1 MTCSS
6 RSPPS
11 PEWHPDHPTGQRLPG
26 TRGTGAGRHRHRAD
40 ARYVLLARDLVR
52 RPIGDIK
59 LARRIEAVTRTGA
72 DARPAI
78 ALVLDELRA
87 IAAGIS

>member
-1 MTCSS
+1 
-6 RSPPS
+6 
-11 PEWHPDHPTGQRLPG
+11 
-26 TRGTGAGRHRHRAD
+26 
-40 ARYVLLARDLVR
+40 VLLARDLVR